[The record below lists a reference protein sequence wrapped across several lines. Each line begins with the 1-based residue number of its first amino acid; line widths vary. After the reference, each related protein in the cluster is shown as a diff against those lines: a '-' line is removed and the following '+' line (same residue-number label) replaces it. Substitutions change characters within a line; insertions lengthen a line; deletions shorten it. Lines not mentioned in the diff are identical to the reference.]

1 LTCTD
6 IQAALPGYIDGEL
19 DPLRNLEIEQH
30 LQHCGVCSKTYKAD
44 QTLQTAIQTGAQ
56 YYPAPADLRKRI
68 RSSIPQAR
76 KGEPVFSAMPWRWLS
91 VAASVAVV
99 VILAW
104 NLVPRP
110 DGLDAEQLV
119 AQEVVSSH
127 VRSLM
132 ASHLVDISSSDRH
145 TVKPWFAGKLDFS
158 PSVVDLTDH
167 GFPLIGGR
175 LDYLDKKPVAA
186 VVYKRREH
194 VINLFIRPAA
204 QDSPVEHK
212 TVARQGY
219 HLVQW
224 SKAGMTYWVIS
235 DVNDTELQEFVRL
248 VQTSP

>member
-1 LTCTD
+1 MTCTD

-76 KGEPVFSAMPWRWLS
+76 KGEPVSSAMPWRWLS
-91 VAASVAVV
+91 VAAASVAVV

-132 ASHLVDISSSDRH
+132 ASHLVD
-145 TVKPWFAGKLDFS
+145 A
-158 PSVVDLTDH
+158 SVFRPTH
-167 GFPLIGGR
+167 SQT
-175 LDYLDKKPVAA
+175 
-186 VVYKRREH
+186 VVY
-194 VINLFIRPAA
+194 
-204 QDSPVEHK
+204 
-212 TVARQGY
+212 RQ
-219 HLVQW
+219 
-224 SKAGMTYWVIS
+224 AGFLTIS
-235 DVNDTELQEFVRL
+235 CG
-248 VQTSP
+248 SH

>member
-30 LQHCGVCSKTYKAD
+30 LQHCAACSKAYKAD
-44 QTLQTAIQTGAQ
+44 QTLQTAIRTGAP

-68 RSSIPQAR
+68 RSSIGQER
-76 KGEPVFSAMPWRWLS
+76 KGAPVFPAMPWRWLS
-91 VAASVAVV
+91 LAASVAVV

-104 NLVPRP
+104 NVVPRP
-110 DGLDAEQLV
+110 SGLDAEQLM
-119 AQEVVSSH
+119 AQEVVASH

-132 ASHLVDISSSDRH
+132 ASHLVDVSSSDRH
-145 TVKPWFAGKLDFS
+145 VVKPWFTGKLDFS

-175 LDYLDKKPVAA
+175 LDYLDKRPVAA

-194 VINLFIRPAA
+194 VINLFIRPAGH
-204 QDSPVEHK
+204 DSPVAHK
-212 TVARQGY
+212 PVTPQGY
-219 HLVQW
+219 HLFSWTQ
-224 SKAGMTYWVIS
+224 SGMTYVAIS
-235 DVNDTELQEFVRL
+235 DLTTNEMQEFVRL
-248 VQTSP
+248 VQAPT

>member
-30 LQHCGVCSKTYKAD
+30 LQHCAVCSKAYKAD
-44 QTLQTAIQTGAQ
+44 QTLQTAIRTGAQ

-68 RSSIPQAR
+68 RSSIRQER
-76 KGEPVFSAMPWRWLS
+76 KGVPVLPAMPWRWLS
-91 VAASVAVV
+91 LAASVAVV

-104 NLVPRP
+104 NVVPRP
-110 DGLDAEQLV
+110 DGLDAEQLM
-119 AQEVVSSH
+119 AQEVVSNH

-132 ASHLVDISSSDRH
+132 ASHLVDVSSSDRH
-145 TVKPWFAGKLDFS
+145 VVKPWFTGKLDFS

-175 LDYLDKKPVAA
+175 LDYLDKRPAAA

-194 VINLFIRPAA
+194 VINLFIQPAA
-204 QDSPVEHK
+204 HDSPVAQK
-212 TVARQGY
+212 PVTPQGY
-219 HLVQW
+219 HLFSWTQ
-224 SKAGMTYWVIS
+224 SGMTYLAIS
-235 DVNDTELQEFVRL
+235 DLNTKELQEFVL
-248 VQTSP
+248 LLQAST

>member
-1 LTCTD
+1 
-6 IQAALPGYIDGEL
+6 
-19 DPLRNLEIEQH
+19 
-30 LQHCGVCSKTYKAD
+30 
-44 QTLQTAIQTGAQ
+44 
-56 YYPAPADLRKRI
+56 
-68 RSSIPQAR
+68 
-76 KGEPVFSAMPWRWLS
+76 
-91 VAASVAVV
+91 
-99 VILAW
+99 
-104 NLVPRP
+104 LVPRP

-132 ASHLVDISSSDRH
+132 ASHLVDVSSSDRH
-145 TVKPWFAGKLDFS
+145 TVKPWFTGKLDFS

-175 LDYLDKKPVAA
+175 LDYLDKKPMAA

-212 TVARQGY
+212 TVARQGF

-235 DVNDTELQEFVRL
+235 DLNDTELQEFVRL